1 MLHIPKRSGD
11 STRRG
16 KAGKAKV
23 ARRMTMGP
31 KKRETREKREKAA
44 SQTTRHF
51 DALWC
56 WKLAGKWNTRQ
67 GAGLGGVAGVD
78 WQLTPYLISPQVS
91 FPTQVYPRLTS
102 AFFVTC

>member
-31 KKRETREKREKAA
+31 KRRETREKREKAA

-51 DALWC
+51 DAL
-56 WKLAGKWNTRQ
+56 
-67 GAGLGGVAGVD
+67 
-78 WQLTPYLISPQVS
+78 
-91 FPTQVYPRLTS
+91 
-102 AFFVTC
+102 

>member
-31 KKRETREKREKAA
+31 KKEGNEGK
-44 SQTTRHF
+44 
-51 DALWC
+51 
-56 WKLAGKWNTRQ
+56 AGK
-67 GAGLGGVAGVD
+67 GSKSD
-78 WQLTPYLISPQVS
+78 D
-91 FPTQVYPRLTS
+91 TS
-102 AFFVTC
+102 L